1 MICFLTLTNNA
12 IVPCLRKSPHLIA
25 EFHWSVYPCK
35 QVETKLQHTL
45 QMVSRWFYWGII
57 PEDISSKTAML
68 I

>member
-1 MICFLTLTNNA
+1 MICFLTLTDNA

-45 QMVSRWFYWGII
+45 QMVSR
-57 PEDISSKTAML
+57 
-68 I
+68 